1 MNCYVGQLTTD
12 FRGIF
17 CLYTAGKVF
26 YNERRNKQLDKNE
39 KFKGFDAA
47 EPFSVCIGNGRPG
60 EYAES
65 AGNHTG
71 T

>member
-17 CLYTAGKVF
+17 CLYTAGKVS
-26 YNERRNKQLDKNE
+26 YNEGRNKQLDKNE

-47 EPFSVCIGNGRPG
+47 EPFPVCRGHG
-60 EYAES
+60 
-65 AGNHTG
+65 
-71 T
+71 